1 MIITLDMI
9 QTLAVAAVVLYLGE
23 FLRKH
28 IPILARF
35 CIPAPVVGG
44 LLFSLVT
51 LLGYTT
57 DLFQISFD
65 LTLQEVCMTA
75 FFTSIGFGASFKSL
89 RHGGL
94 PLVLFVILVIGLI
107 LLQNLVALGMSYV
120 VGVSPLLALCT
131 GSIPMVGGHG
141 SAGAFGPMLKAA
153 GVDGATSIAM
163 AAATFGLVA
172 GSLLGGPLG
181 KRLIDTFNL
190 TQGLEE
196 RHVILDTE
204 VEVEGDTPSIL
215 AGNLTRGICQLAIA
229 MGIGTLISWA
239 IAQSGLNFP
248 SYIGAMIAASI
259 LRNISD
265 ETGAFPV
272 YDFEIAEVGEATLS
286 LFLAMALMSLQ
297 LWQLAALAIPLILML
312 TAQVLLMTLFARFV
326 VFPLMGRDYDAAI
339 ITAGTCGFGMG
350 ATPNAMANMQALT
363 EKYLPSEKAFLII
376 PIAGALFVDFFN
388 SIIVT
393 FFINLLS

>member
-204 VEVEGDTPSIL
+204 VEVEGNTPSIL

-265 ETGAFPV
+265 GTGAFPV

-350 ATPNAMANMQALT
+350 ATPNAMANMQVLT

>member
-44 LLFSLVT
+44 LLFSLVI
-51 LLGYTT
+51 LLGDTT

-75 FFTSIGFGASFKSL
+75 FFISIGFGASFKSL
-89 RHGGL
+89 RRHGGL

-131 GSIPMVGGHG
+131 GSITMVGGYG

-153 GVDGATSIAM
+153 GVDGATSITM
-163 AAATFGLVA
+163 VAATFGLVA

-196 RHVILDTE
+196 RHVILDIE
-204 VEVEGDTPSIL
+204 VEVERDTPSIL
-215 AGNLTRGICQLAIA
+215 AGNFTRGICQLAIA

-248 SYIGAMIAASI
+248 SYLGAMIAASI

-265 ETGAFPV
+265 GTGAFPV
-272 YDFEIAEVGEATLS
+272 YDFEIAEVGDATLS

-326 VFPLMGRDYDAAI
+326 VFPLMGRD
-339 ITAGTCGFGMG
+339 
-350 ATPNAMANMQALT
+350 
-363 EKYLPSEKAFLII
+363 
-376 PIAGALFVDFFN
+376 
-388 SIIVT
+388 
-393 FFINLLS
+393 

>member
-265 ETGAFPV
+265 GTGAFPV

>member
-9 QTLAVAAVVLYLGE
+9 QTLGVAAAVLYLGE

-28 IPILARF
+28 ISILARF

-57 DLFQISFD
+57 DFFQISFD

-89 RHGGL
+89 KYGGL
-94 PLVLFVILVIGLI
+94 PLILFVILVVGLI

-120 VGVSPLLALCT
+120 IGVSPLLALCT

-153 GVDGATSIAM
+153 GVNGATSIAM

-204 VEVEGDTPSIL
+204 VDGDAPSIL

-229 MGIGTLISWA
+229 MGIGTFISWA

-265 ETGAFPV
+265 GTGAFPV
-272 YDFEIAEVGEATLS
+272 YDFEIAEVGEAALS

-326 VFPLMGRDYDAAI
+326 VFPLMGRNYDAAI

-376 PIAGALFVDFFN
+376 PIAGAFFVDFFN

>member
-204 VEVEGDTPSIL
+204 VEVEGDTSSIL

>member
-204 VEVEGDTPSIL
+204 VEVEGNTPSIL

-265 ETGAFPV
+265 GTGAFPV